1 MNTNR
6 TIVVSLKN
14 SVLRRPTLP
23 GGPSPHSWSA
33 RLLLGVLLTVFVA
46 AWALQRAE
54 AATYYFDNNSN
65 TPGFGTA
72 GGTWAAPTAGPMPG
86 WTTDGTGATVPG
98 SVTTTTSDPIN
109 FGNGATGLGAGTITL
124 SGALSSS
131 NVTFASGS
139 GSIVISGGTSLTLP
153 ATATITVNNSSN
165 TIATPLAGAGTS
177 LTKAGTGALILSGA
191 NTVNGNIVV
200 NSGELRLNGASF
212 NLGAKTL
219 TLAPAA
225 SANQTAVFN
234 VINANFTNANN
245 MAIAYGTNAIGII
258 KLSSGSLV
266 NTTNSLNL
274 GSGAN
279 VRTNFGAFLM
289 SGGTAIIGLE
299 FNLARDGSNAAALVS
314 LSGGTLICSNYG
326 TVGRE
331 GFGVIDISGGTF
343 FRPATALNRFY
354 MGRTAGQFAQL
365 TIRGTGTMNYDDN
378 AGLYFANST
387 TPVLSGMVN
396 LLTGGTLVSRV
407 GITWNANA
415 VSVGH
420 FNFNG
425 GTLKAS
431 GSSATYWNGLWTA
444 CYIYGGGATID
455 SQGNNIT
462 IAQPFLV
469 PTGSGVASITG
480 GAGSGY
486 LAPPVVSITGDG
498 MGATAIAQIDTSGT
512 VTNILVT
519 NPGVDY
525 TTVPTVTLIGG
536 GGTGSGWTA
545 AIGANATTGGLT
557 KLGSGTLTLSS
568 ASAHTYQG
576 PTKVGGGTLAMSALN
591 HPSASTLTLSN
602 STFLNLDVA
611 GGAVSLATPSLV
623 LDNNTA
629 LTLSYGALTGNPF
642 IPAISDSTG
651 SGTTLDARGT
661 NIVINIT
668 GSGFAAGQFQLIKY
682 SGTIGGN
689 GFAAFK
695 LGTLP
700 PGVVAQLVN
709 NTLASSVDLNILPVN
724 TLTWNGNVSANWDI
738 NATANW
744 KDAVLAAA
752 TYKEYGTTNL
762 YGDMV
767 TFDDS
772 LANPSRTNVNLTTTL
787 HPITV
792 NFAAFNTPYAISGP
806 GKLSGL
812 SYLTVGGGAQ
822 VKISTANDHTG
833 GSLLSGGTVL
843 VGNDAALGLGTVTL
857 AGSVLSSDSSS
868 PRSLANPVNFTAN
881 TTFGGD
887 PASGR
892 LTFSGPV
899 NLGAATPELTLN
911 NEVVI
916 AGSTSGSGF
925 SKLGGPTLTFD
936 NSSNQLTGTATIN
949 AGKVVLN
956 KGSFTAA
963 LNLASTLG
971 SVAVLEIVNGNV
983 TNTAANNIGTGINAF
998 GVIKQSGGSFV
1009 SSGAT
1014 SFGNAPDNGGAYL
1027 ISGGYAYFGGDTRF
1041 DNVGAVGLLSQTGG
1055 NVVSAN
1061 WFTIARDGGVGV
1073 LDISGG
1079 TFLRPVSAANRFYL
1093 GSRASGGFAQLTI
1106 RGTGT
1111 LDVEDS
1117 GGLSF
1122 GNNNAT
1128 TSYGMVNILTGG
1140 TLVSRVGFYW
1150 GNTTNNS
1157 IGCVNFSGGTL
1168 RASGD
1173 AANYWSGWT
1182 AAYIYSGGAT
1192 IDSQSFNI
1200 GIGQALLAPSGSGVT
1215 AITGSGSGYVAPP
1228 VVQII
1233 GDGAG
1238 ATAVAEIDG
1247 SGNITNFRVTNPG
1260 IGYSTAPTVNL
1271 VGGGGSG
1278 GCSATIGSNAT
1289 TGGLT
1294 KLGTGTLTLSGANTY
1309 AGSTFISAGTLV
1321 LGKAHAGPGTVTVSD
1336 GATLG
1341 CWSDTPGVSVSLPS
1355 ATLGVSSGAGLLAQ
1369 FSGVAGNPTTPA
1381 GYITNLTL
1389 NGSTPVSVTC
1399 TGIRVGT
1406 FPLVRYTTLAGTG
1419 AVITGAL
1426 PQGVVGTVTNN
1437 PVTKTIELTVTS
1449 VAPLLWTGAASGTWD
1464 IGGAANWALGGTA
1477 KAYLDGDNVR
1487 LDDTAVNPVIVITQ
1501 AVSPGSIVFSN
1512 SALTYSVG
1520 TSGSGALSG
1529 GADLTKDGTNTLILS
1544 GVNSYTGTTVINAG
1558 TAQIGV
1564 GGTAGT
1570 ISGEIAIGPN
1580 GTFLHNRSD
1589 NVGNFFNNISG
1600 SGALR
1605 KIGAELGLTGTNS
1618 FSGTIYVD
1626 AGKVGLSGSRCVDG
1640 VPSVNMTSGT
1650 LSVGTGFVGGTCTI
1664 GNLTGTG
1671 NIDPVYGSTVG
1682 TRTLQVNQTSDGTFS
1697 GNLRDGSG
1705 SRVFAFTKTGP
1716 AKLTLSVTGTHTGP
1730 TVVSNGTLIVNGTI
1744 SNSTVAVEAGA
1755 TLGGTA
1761 FFGATVTVASGG
1773 TLSPGASIGTM
1784 TFATNLDLAGVT
1796 IMEVTKDGGLTNDV
1810 LDVAGPLGYGGIL
1823 QVVLAGS
1830 TPLAVSDTFKVF
1842 TFATAPT
1849 GSFSEVNM
1857 PSGYTW
1863 DTTQLAVDGTVR
1875 VIGIAA
1881 PPTLNF
1887 SRIGDNLQFSWNG
1900 TYKLMAQTNSLGV
1913 GISTNWFVY
1922 PGGGTSGVL
1931 VPIDAANGTVFFRLS
1946 VP

>member
-1 MNTNR
+1 MNTNN
-6 TIVVSLKN
+6 TIADSLQPHAPRWPT
-14 SVLRRPTLP
+14 SLAGQFTRPRC
-23 GGPSPHSWSA
+23 A
-33 RLLLGVLLTVFVA
+33 QLLLAAALAVFA
-46 AWALQRAE
+46 AAFATQP
-54 AATYYFDNNSN
+54 AAAGTYYWDANGTNA
-65 TPGFGTA
+65 GFGTA
-72 GGTWAAPTAGPMPG
+72 SGAWAAPTPGPTVG
-86 WTTDGTGATVPG
+86 WSTDGTGASAIG
-98 SVTTTTSDPIN
+98 SVTTATTDALN
-109 FGNGATGLGAGTITL
+109 FGNGATGLAAGTITL

-131 NVTFASGS
+131 NITFASGS
-139 GSIVISGGTSLTLP
+139 GTIVLSGSTSLTLP
-153 ATATITVNNSSN
+153 ATATITVNNTSN
-165 TIATPLAGAGTS
+165 TIATPLAGAGTG
-177 LTKAGTGALILSGA
+177 LTKAGTGRLTLSGA
-191 NTVNGNIVV
+191 NTVSGTVTV
-200 NSGELRLNGASF
+200 NSGELALNGGSF
-212 NLGAKTL
+212 NLGAKALTL
-219 TLAPAA
+219 TAA
-225 SANQTAVFN
+225 TSTSQQAVFSFVN
-234 VINANFTNANN
+234 GSLTNSTAD
-245 MAIAYGTNAIGII
+245 AIGYGTNAVGVI
-258 KLSSGSLV
+258 KMSGGNYVKTTSSGTFNLSSG
-266 NTTNSLNL
+266 TGGKTNYS
-274 GSGAN
+274 
-279 VRTNFGAFLM
+279 AFLM
-289 SGGTAIIGLE
+289 SGGYTSIGGE
-299 FNLARDGSNAAALVS
+299 FNLARDGVGATAVIN
-314 LSGGTLICSNYG
+314 LSGGTLVCSNYA

-331 GFGVIDISGGTF
+331 GLGVIDISGGTL
-343 FRPATALNRFY
+343 FRPTTALNKFY
-354 MGRTAGQFAQL
+354 MTRSAGGFAQL
-365 TIRGTGTMNYDDN
+365 TIRGTGTLDIEDN
-378 AGLYFANST
+378 AGLPFGNNNATANT
-387 TPVLSGMVN
+387 GMVN
-396 LLTGGTLVSRV
+396 LMTGGTLVSRV
-407 GITWNANA
+407 GISWGNTGGA
-415 VSVGH
+415 VGH
-420 FNFNG
+420 VNFNG

-431 GSSATYWNGLWTA
+431 GSSATYWTSLWTA

-455 SQGNNIT
+455 SQSNNIT
-462 IAQPFLV
+462 IAQPLLT
-469 PTGSGVASITG
+469 PSGNGVTSITG
-480 GAGSGY
+480 GTGSGY
-486 LAPPVVSITGDG
+486 LAPPVVSISGDG
-498 MGATAIAQIDTSGT
+498 TGATAIAQIDSSGT

-525 TTVPTVTLIGG
+525 TTAPTVSLIGG
-536 GGTGSGWTA
+536 GGAGSGWTA
-545 AIGANATTGGLT
+545 SIGANATTGGLT
-557 KLGSGTLTLSS
+557 KLGSGTLTLSGTS
-568 ASAHTYQG
+568 TYQG
-576 PTKVGGGTLAMSALN
+576 PTKLGGGTLAVAALN
-591 HPSASTLTLSN
+591 YPSASALTLSN
-602 STFLNLDVA
+602 STVLNLDAA
-611 GGAVSLATPSLV
+611 GGATSLATPSLI
-623 LDNNTA
+623 LDNNSS
-629 LTLSYGALTGNPF
+629 LILSYGALSGNPF
-642 IPAISDSTG
+642 IPAISDTTAA
-651 SGTTLDARGT
+651 GTALSARGT
-661 NIVINIT
+661 NIVINLA
-668 GSGFAAGQFQLIKY
+668 GSGFTSGQFQLIKY
-682 SGTIGGN
+682 SGAIGGN

-709 NTLASSVDLNILPVN
+709 NTGGGSIDLNILPVN

-738 NATANW
+738 NTTANW
-744 KDAVLAAA
+744 KDAALAAA
-752 TYKEYGTTNL
+752 TYKEYGTTNG

-767 TFDDS
+767 TFDDTLS
-772 LANPSRTNVNLTTTL
+772 NPSQINVNLTTTL
-787 HPITV
+787 RPLTV
-792 NFAAFNTPYAISGP
+792 NVSAFSTPYSFSGP

-822 VKISTANDHTG
+822 IKISTANDHTG

-857 AGSVLSSDSSS
+857 AGSVLSSDSSA

-881 TTFGGD
+881 TTFGAD
-887 PASGR
+887 SASGR
-892 LTFSGPV
+892 LTLSGPV
-899 NLGAATPELTLN
+899 SLGAAAPELTLN

-916 AGSTSGSGF
+916 AGPTTGSGF
-925 SKLGGPTLTFD
+925 TKLGVPTLTFD
-936 NSSNQLTGTATIN
+936 NASNLLTGTATVN
-949 AGKVVLN
+949 AGKVLLN
-956 KGSFTAA
+956 NGSFTAA
-963 LNLASTLG
+963 LNLATTLG
-971 SVAVLEIVNGNV
+971 SVAILEIVNGNV
-983 TNTAANNIGTGINAF
+983 TNTAANNIGTGINSF

-1009 SSGAT
+1009 SSGTT
-1014 SFGNAPDNGGAYL
+1014 SFGNAADNGGTYL

-1041 DNVGAVGLLSQTGG
+1041 DNVGAVGLVSQTGG

-1061 WFTIARDGGVGV
+1061 WFTIARDGGWGV

-1093 GSRASGGFAQLTI
+1093 GSRANGGFAQLTI

-1111 LDVEDS
+1111 LDVDDS
-1117 GGLSF
+1117 SGLSF

-1182 AAYIYSGGAT
+1182 AAYIYGGGAV
-1192 IDSQSFNI
+1192 IDSQSFNV
-1200 GIGQALLAPSGSGVT
+1200 GIGQALLAPSGNGVT

-1233 GDGAG
+1233 GDGTG
-1238 ATAVAEIDG
+1238 ATAVAEIDA

-1294 KLGTGTLTLSGANTY
+1294 KLGAGTLTLSGASTY
-1309 AGSTFISAGTLV
+1309 GGPTVISAGTLV
-1321 LGKAHAGPGTVTVSD
+1321 LGKAHAAPGAVTVSD
-1336 GATLG
+1336 GAKLG
-1341 CWSDTPGVSVSLPS
+1341 CWSDTPGASVNLPS
-1355 ATLGVSSGAGLLAQ
+1355 ATIGVSTGAGLLAQ
-1369 FSGVAGNPTTPA
+1369 FSGLTGNPTAPA

-1406 FPLVRYTTLAGTG
+1406 LPLVRYTTLAGTG
-1419 AVITGAL
+1419 AVTTGTL
-1426 PQGVVGTVTNN
+1426 PQGVGGTVTNN
-1437 PVTKTIELTVTS
+1437 PATKTIELTVTS
-1449 VAPLLWTGAASGTWD
+1449 VAPLLWTGAASSTWD

-1487 LDDTAVNPVIVITQ
+1487 LDDTAVNSVIVITQ
-1501 AVSPGSIVFSN
+1501 AVSPGSIIFSN
-1512 SALTYSVG
+1512 STLAYSVG

-1529 GADLTKDGTNTLILS
+1529 GTDLTKDGTNTLFLS

-1558 TAQIGV
+1558 TVQIGV

-1570 ISGEIAIGPN
+1570 ISGGIAIGPN

-1618 FSGTIYVD
+1618 FSGTICVD
-1626 AGKVGLSGSRCVDG
+1626 AGKIGLSGARCVDG
-1640 VPSVNMTSGT
+1640 VPNINMTSGT
-1650 LSVGTGFVGGTCTI
+1650 LSVGTGFVGGICTI
-1664 GNLTGTG
+1664 GDLTGTG
-1671 NIDPVYGSTVG
+1671 NIDPVYGATVG
-1682 TRTLQVNQTSDGTFS
+1682 TRTLQVNQTFDGTFS
-1697 GNLRDGSG
+1697 GSLRDGSG

-1716 AKLTLSVTGTHTGP
+1716 AKLILSVTGTHTGP

-1761 FFGATVTVASGG
+1761 FFGTSVTVASGG

-1810 LDVAGPLGYGGIL
+1810 LDVAGPLTYGGTL

-1830 TPLAVSDTFKVF
+1830 TPSAVNDTFKLF
-1842 TFATAPT
+1842 SFATTPS

-1875 VIGIAA
+1875 VTGTAA

-1887 SRIGDNLQFSWNG
+1887 ARIGDNLQFTWSG
-1900 TYKLMAQTNSLGV
+1900 TYKLLAQTNSLGV
-1913 GISTNWFVY
+1913 GISTNWFAY

-1931 VPIDAANGTVFFRLS
+1931 VPIDAANGTVIFRLS